1 MSLLE
6 HLNSELLRPSTRSLI
21 LSLVM
26 DDYGHNGDAIHE
38 SEAEVSDL
46 SSITII
52 INTLLG
58 GAFLLEVEPTIQVNK
73 ILFDDFVSI

>member
-1 MSLLE
+1 
-6 HLNSELLRPSTRSLI
+6 
-21 LSLVM
+21 M